1 MSTYTFIKSH
11 VLSTSAGAQWAEL
24 DVSTK
29 IISNT
34 FLLYRRVLVTVH
46 NTVTDQDEVFDLN
59 TYKAS
64 YGDYNDTLQQWLTVV
79 MNGVTLV
86 QVPPSEIP
94 NYTLSQVLY
103 SNLFRLRYKINKA
116 IMGVGVP
123 NNYSGY
129 LPDLKITKDLY
140 LSNVSKLDTHA
151 LVSVNG
157 FIHNTASS
165 EGVTNQIYV
174 EEGAKSVD
182 RCRANGIGM
191 LSFAD
196 ISPIKKIRIKP
207 ENIITNS
214 ATGRLYDQ
222 LSFSVE
228 LPNDLTTLDNKS
240 YILVLGGYLI
250 FIKDNVFFKQGDLS
264 FSLNLQAIRYV
275 DRILESDHF
284 LDLSKLELPRYAQYN
299 DGFNT
304 SELLSNEVIKR
315 YFTLSQSF
323 LVVVDT
329 PVLYTE
335 SITIKDCDIPGS
347 FRTYTQPRYPL
358 FVGHGRVAEYW
369 HTKQNGY
376 WEVNVTDPYLRNFI
390 LTQGPE
396 LTSGYITD
404 QLDPTKP
411 VASLKGHFLTI
422 SGVVR

>member
-11 VLSTSAGAQWAEL
+11 VLSTSAGAQWTEL

-34 FLLYRRVLVTVH
+34 FLLYRRVLVTVR

-79 MNGVTLV
+79 MNGITLA

-165 EGVTNQIYV
+165 ESATNQIYV

-214 ATGRLYDQ
+214 ASGRLYDQ

-228 LPNDLTTLDNKS
+228 LPNGLTTLDDKS

-250 FIKDNVFFKQGDLS
+250 FIKDNVFYRQGDLS

-284 LDLSKLELPRYAQYN
+284 LDLSKLQLPRYAQYN

-304 SELLSNEVIKR
+304 SELLSNDVIRR

-335 SITIKDCDIPGS
+335 SITIKHCDMPGN
-347 FRTYTQPRYPL
+347 FRTYTEPRYPL
-358 FVGHGRVAEYW
+358 FVGYGRMAEYW
-369 HTKQNGY
+369 HDSQIGY
-376 WEVNVTDPYLRNFI
+376 WDVHVTDAYLRNFI

-411 VASLKGHFLTI
+411 TASLRGHFVAI
-422 SGVVR
+422 SGTAA

>member
-29 IISNT
+29 ILSNT
-34 FLLYRRVLVTVH
+34 FLLYRRVLVTIH

-59 TYKAS
+59 IYKAS
-64 YGDYNDTLQQWLTVV
+64 YSDYNDTLLQWLTVA
-79 MNGVTLV
+79 MNGVTLE

-94 NYTLSQVLY
+94 NYKLSQVLY

-129 LPDLKITKDLY
+129 LPDLRITKDLY
-140 LSNVSKLDTHA
+140 MSNVAKLDTHA

-165 EGVTNQIYV
+165 DGVTNQIYI

-182 RCRANGIGM
+182 KCRANGVGM

-196 ISPIKKIRIKP
+196 ISPIKRLRIKP
-207 ENIITNS
+207 ENIVTNS
-214 ATGRLYDQ
+214 TSGRLYDQ

-228 LPNDLTTLDNKS
+228 LPSDLLNLDNKS
-240 YILVLGGYLI
+240 FILVLGGYLV
-250 FIKDNVFFKQGDLS
+250 FIKEHVFFKQGDLS

-275 DRILESDHF
+275 DRILESDNF
-284 LDLSKLELPRYAQYN
+284 LDLSKLQLTRYPQYN
-299 DGFNT
+299 NGYNT

-329 PVLYTE
+329 PLLTTE
-335 SITIKDCDIPGS
+335 SITIKECDMPGN
-347 FRTYTQPRYPL
+347 FRTYTEPRYPL
-358 FVGHGRVAEYW
+358 FVGHGRIAEYW
-369 HTKQNGY
+369 HDRQIGY
-376 WEVNVTDPYLRNFI
+376 WDVHVADAYLRNFI

-396 LTSGYITD
+396 LSSGYITD

-411 VASLKGHFLTI
+411 TASLRGHF
-422 SGVVR
+422 VVINGATL

>member
-1 MSTYTFIKSH
+1 MSTYTFKNSI
-11 VLSTSAGAQWAEL
+11 VLSTSAGAQWTEI
-24 DVSTK
+24 DISDK
-29 IISNT
+29 ILSSI
-34 FLLYRRVLVTVH
+34 FLLYRRVIVTVH
-46 NTVTDQDEVFDLN
+46 NTVTNEDQTFDLE
-59 TYKAS
+59 TYRAS
-64 YGDYNDTLQQWLTVV
+64 YSNYNASLSQWLTTA
-79 MNGVTLV
+79 MNGIALTVLT
-86 QVPPSEIP
+86 PSEIP
-94 NYTLSQVLY
+94 NYNLAQVLY
-103 SNLFRLRYKINKA
+103 ANLFRLRYKVNKA
-116 IMGVGVP
+116 IMGMNIP

-140 LSNVSKLDTHA
+140 SSNVAKLDTHA
-151 LVSVNG
+151 LVTING
-157 FIHNTASS
+157 FVHNTASS
-165 EGVTNQIYV
+165 STDNSYAYI

-182 RCRANGIGM
+182 KCRANGIGV

-196 ISPIKKIRIKP
+196 IAPIRRLRIKP
-207 ENIITNS
+207 ENIVSNS
-214 ATGRLYDQ
+214 VSGSLYDQ
-222 LSFSVE
+222 LTFSVE
-228 LPNDLTTLDNKS
+228 LPTDMTTLDNKS
-240 YILVLGGYLI
+240 FILVLGGYMI
-250 FIKDNVFFKQGDLS
+250 FLKENIFFKQGDLS
-264 FSLNLQAIRYV
+264 FSLNMKTIRYV
-275 DRILESDHF
+275 DRILESDQF
-284 LDLSKLELPRYAQYN
+284 LDLSKLGLTRYPQFNNSY
-299 DGFNT
+299 NT
-304 SELLSNEVIKR
+304 SELLSNDTIKK

-411 VASLKGHFLTI
+411 VASLRGHFLSI
-422 SGVVR
+422 SGSSS